1 MNKCVPLQVKFNAV
15 GFVKFSLVSLALSL
29 SFGAYQEANAQSAP
43 KGEVEVISV
52 PPQEA
57 YFIEKPQATSPV
69 NNSDSHNRKTF
80 GDTTNLARVS
90 NSKHK
95 VQGVGNIVNS
105 VPTSRNSSNHTKSHT
120 NVSKP

>member
-1 MNKCVPLQVKFNAV
+1 MNKCVPIQVKFNAV
-15 GFVKFSLVSLALSL
+15 GFVKFTLVSLALSL
-29 SFGAYQEANAQSAP
+29 SFGAYTQANAQSVP
-43 KGEVEVISV
+43 KGEVEVISI

-80 GDTTNLARVS
+80 GDTTTLARVS
-90 NSKHK
+90 NTRQK
-95 VQGVGNIVNS
+95 VHGVTNIGNS
-105 VPTSRNSSNHTKSHT
+105 VPSSRNSSNYTKSHT

>member
-1 MNKCVPLQVKFNAV
+1 MNKFVPIQVKFNAV

-29 SFGAYQEANAQSAP
+29 SFGAYTQANAQSVP

-57 YFIEKPQATSPV
+57 YFIEKPQETSPV
-69 NNSDSHNRKTF
+69 NNSDSPNGKTF
-80 GDTTNLARVS
+80 ADTTTLARVS
-90 NSKHK
+90 NSTQKI
-95 VQGVGNIVNS
+95 QGVGNIVNS
-105 VPTSRNSSNHTKSHT
+105 VPTSRNSSSHTKSYT

>member
-1 MNKCVPLQVKFNAV
+1 MNKCVPIQVKFNAV

-29 SFGAYQEANAQSAP
+29 SFGAYTQANAQSVP
-43 KGEVEVISV
+43 NGEVEVISI

-69 NNSDSHNRKTF
+69 NNSDSHNRKTL
-80 GDTTNLARVS
+80 GDTTTLAGVS
-90 NSKHK
+90 NSRQK
-95 VQGVGNIVNS
+95 VEGVRNIVNS
-105 VPTSRNSSNHTKSHT
+105 VSTSRNSSSYTNSYT